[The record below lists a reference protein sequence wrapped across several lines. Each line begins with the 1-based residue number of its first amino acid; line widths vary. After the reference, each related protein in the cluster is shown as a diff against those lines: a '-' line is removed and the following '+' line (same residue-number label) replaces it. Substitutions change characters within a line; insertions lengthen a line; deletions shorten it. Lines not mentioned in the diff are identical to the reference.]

1 MVLPLDMVLDVRAV
15 EVDVPQIPRT
25 VPFRLIVEVRR
36 RGVAALAACGDGL
49 RAHFFSKLDHGNE
62 AVPARPVPILCA
74 GVGARSER
82 RKRSPD
88 GRGEAHG
95 NARPLILERLDNI
108 ACEALETVD
117 VAPGRL
123 PRSEVS
129 CKPVR
134 RRS

>member
-1 MVLPLDMVLDVRAV
+1 AKAGRSSYGGAAVGQEGFGVELLARMVLPLDMVLDVRAV
-15 EVDVPQIPRT
+15 EVDIPQIPRT

-62 AVPARPVPILCA
+62 AVPARPVPLLCA

-88 GRGEAHG
+88 GRGEA
-95 NARPLILERLDNI
+95 
-108 ACEALETVD
+108 
-117 VAPGRL
+117 
-123 PRSEVS
+123 
-129 CKPVR
+129 
-134 RRS
+134 